1 VGWFAGHGDRS
12 GVKLVNECLGVNDVQ
27 LTVVCLYR
35 IQRDVVDSLE
45 QENIV
50 VRFVGEYR
58 ERSSTQ
64 REGKAA
70 RLD

>member
-35 IQRDVVDSLE
+35 IQRDVVDSLD

-50 VRFVGEYR
+50 RDRLHRGKGKQQG
-58 ERSSTQ
+58 STS
-64 REGKAA
+64 
-70 RLD
+70 